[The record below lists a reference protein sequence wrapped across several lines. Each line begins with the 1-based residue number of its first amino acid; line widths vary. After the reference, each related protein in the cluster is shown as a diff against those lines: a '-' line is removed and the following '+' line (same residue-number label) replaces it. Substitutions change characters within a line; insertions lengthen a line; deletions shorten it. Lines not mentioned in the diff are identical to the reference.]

1 MNNFEQNVKQLLI
14 NLNIYDE
21 KVNLQTFYAALTH
34 TTYSNEHKSVKDFQY
49 LEFLGDSII
58 QFFVTTEIYKNFPN
72 YKEGI
77 ATKHRSYVVNN
88 KTLSTIANKLHIPNY
103 VRASKNAFINGKND
117 KVNSDFFEAFT
128 GAIYIEKGLD
138 FVSKFLKDN
147 LNSYIHNVTHDDL
160 IDAKSEFQEVIQ
172 MHGIS
177 KIIYKSEPINE
188 KEFSSSV
195 IVDGQIFGT
204 GIGKNKRSAEQE
216 AAKNALKN
224 LISNK

>member
-88 KTLSTIANKLHIPNY
+88 KTLS
-103 VRASKNAFINGKND
+103 KNAFINGKND

-128 GAIYIEKGLD
+128 GAIYIETGLD

-195 IVDGQIFGT
+195 IVDGQTFGT

-224 LISNK
+224 LISNKN

>member
-58 QFFVTTEIYKNFPN
+58 QFFVTTEIYKNF
-72 YKEGI
+72 
-77 ATKHRSYVVNN
+77 
-88 KTLSTIANKLHIPNY
+88 PNY

-195 IVDGQIFGT
+195 IVDGQTFGT
-204 GIGKNKRSAEQE
+204 GIGKNKREAEQN